1 MTQETKENK
10 MGTKPINSL
19 LIKMAIPMMLSMLVQ
34 ALYNVIDSIYVAQL
48 SQDALNAVSLS
59 FPVQNVIT
67 AIGSGTGAGVNALI
81 SKSLGAKNP
90 TKANKYAINGLFLAL
105 CSFVVI
111 FLFGIFGVEPFFR
124 SQTDIDGI
132 IDGGVSYLTICCCL
146 SFGVFGQVLF
156 ERIMQS
162 TGKTVLS
169 MCSQGVGAIINIV
182 LDPIF
187 IFGYFGIPAMGVAG
201 AAVATVIGQIC
212 GLITGFLLNHNFN
225 EEISIKFKGFKPELE
240 IIKDIYRIGF
250 PTIITISVGSVM
262 TYLINRL
269 LIAIEPTATASA
281 VFGVYFKLQSF
292 VVMPVLGLAHAMMP
306 IVSYNLGAN
315 NKKRML
321 KTYHLSIL
329 YAFVVMVFGSL
340 MTYLFPDVLLSFFNP
355 TDDMLAMGTEA
366 LRIIS
371 VSFLFVS
378 VSLTS
383 STFFQACGR
392 SLISMI
398 MSLSRQ
404 LLILVPVAYVLG
416 YTLGYEY
423 VWFAIPIGEFGAVL
437 IAIFARMRLEKTLFS
452 KMPEVSE

>member
-1 MTQETKENK
+1 MTQVTKENK
-10 MGTKPINSL
+10 MGTQPINSL

-59 FPVQNVIT
+59 FPIQNVIT

-90 TKANKYAINGLFLAL
+90 KKANKYATNGLFLAL

-124 SQTDIDGI
+124 SQTKIESI
-132 IDGGVSYLTICCCL
+132 IEGGVSYLSICCFF
-146 SFGVFGQVLF
+146 SFGVFGQILF

-169 MCSQGVGAIINIV
+169 MCSQGVGAIVNIV

-201 AAVATVIGQIC
+201 AAVATVVGQFC
-212 GLITGFLLNHNFN
+212 GLITGFVLNQKFN
-225 EEISIKFKGFKPELE
+225 TEISIKFKGFKPELS

-281 VFGVYFKLQSF
+281 VFGIYFKLQSF
-292 VVMPVLGLAHAMMP
+292 VVMPVLGLSQAMMP

-329 YAFVVMVFGSL
+329 YALVVMILGTLITFFL
-340 MTYLFPDVLLSFFNP
+340 PEVLLSFFNP
-355 TDDMLAMGTEA
+355 TTDMLTMGVRA

-371 VSFLFVS
+371 VSFLFIS

-392 SLISMI
+392 SFISMI

-423 VWFAIPIGEFGAVL
+423 VWFAIPIGEFGASL
-437 IAIFARMRLEKTLFS
+437 IAIVGRLRLQRTLFS
-452 KMPEVSE
+452 KMPDVTE